1 MLPLLERPGETAWRA
16 FQICDQ
22 AGEHNRGFRRYLGDF
37 LTDYALQGEPFA
49 DTKKRIQARL
59 GMGEKEFSKIK
70 FSLIIPSQYQKPSPI
85 EDTDK
90 MSEHTWAK
98 DDYLGLDHPD
108 RAGKARQERAL

>member
-1 MLPLLERPGETAWRA
+1 
-16 FQICDQ
+16 
-22 AGEHNRGFRRYLGDF
+22 
-37 LTDYALQGEPFA
+37 
-49 DTKKRIQARL
+49 
-59 GMGEKEFSKIK
+59 MGEKEFSKIK

-108 RAGKARQERAL
+108 RAGKARQERALCVIPVASDLL